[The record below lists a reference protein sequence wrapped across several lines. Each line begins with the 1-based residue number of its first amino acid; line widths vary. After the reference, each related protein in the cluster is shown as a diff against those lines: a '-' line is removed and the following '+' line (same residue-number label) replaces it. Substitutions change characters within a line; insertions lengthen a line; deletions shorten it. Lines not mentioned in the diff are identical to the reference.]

1 MMSKTA
7 NSISLLTMTLC
18 LVIAFAA
25 TPALAAKCGNNAK
38 GFGKW
43 LVQFKKEARKKGIRK
58 KTLRRALHKT
68 RYNRSVIKK
77 DRAQKKY
84 FTKTTFASFYK
95 KRVSSGGIKRGR
107 QMKRRHGKLL
117 RRIERKFGVQKEIL
131 VAIWSLESFFGEY
144 TGNLSVFQ
152 TLPTLAYDCR
162 RTKLFTDNLIS
173 ALQIVQRGD
182 MRASKMKG
190 GIYGEIGQ
198 TQFMAKSYR
207 KYAVDFDGN
216 GRADLINSKPDVLAS
231 TANLLRRNGWKR
243 GGCYKSGCHNFRV
256 LNAWN
261 ESTNYQ
267 RTISRLAGRLR

>member
-1 MMSKTA
+1 MMNTG
-7 NSISLLTMTLC
+7 LLRMAFLGLTLSF
-18 LVIAFAA
+18 IA
-25 TPALAAKCGNNAK
+25 TPVMAAKCGNTSK
-38 GFGKW
+38 GFKRW
-43 LVQFKKEARKKGIRK
+43 VVQFKKEARKKGIK
-58 KTLRRALHKT
+58 KKILNRALRNT
-68 RYNRSVIKK
+68 RYNPSVIKK

-117 RRIERKFGVQKEIL
+117 RRVEKKFGVQREII
-131 VAIWSLESFFGEY
+131 VAIWSLESFFGQY
-144 TGNLSVFQ
+144 TGNYSVFK

-162 RTKLFTDNLIS
+162 RSKLFTDNLIS
-173 ALQIVQRGD
+173 ALRIVQRGD
-182 MRASKMKG
+182 MKASKMKG
-190 GIYGEIGQ
+190 GLFGEIGQ

-216 GRADLINSKPDVLAS
+216 GRADLIRSKPDVLAS

-243 GGCYKSGCHNFRV
+243 GGCYKPGCHNFRV
-256 LNAWN
+256 LHAWN
-261 ESTNYQ
+261 QSSNYQ

>member
-7 NSISLLTMTLC
+7 NSISLLTVTLC
-18 LVIAFAA
+18 LVMAFAA
-25 TPALAAKCGNNAK
+25 TPAIAAKCGHNAK
-38 GFGKW
+38 GFNKW
-43 LVQFKKEARKKGIRK
+43 LVQFKKEARRKGISK
-58 KTLRRALHKT
+58 KTLRRTLRKT
-68 RYNRSVIKK
+68 RYNRAVIKK
-77 DRAQKKY
+77 DRAQKKH

-95 KRVSSGGIKRGR
+95 KRVSTGGIKKGR

-117 RRIERKFGVQKEIL
+117 RRVEKKFGVQKEII
-131 VAIWSLESFFGEY
+131 VAIWSLESFFGQY
-144 TGNLSVFQ
+144 TGNFSVFQ

-162 RTKLFTDNLIS
+162 RTKLFTANLMS
-173 ALQIVQRGD
+173 ALRIVQRGD
-182 MRASKMKG
+182 MSAKRMKG
-190 GIYGEIGQ
+190 GLFGEIGQ
-198 TQFMAKSYR
+198 TQFMPKSYR

-216 GRADLINSKPDVLAS
+216 GRADLIRSKADVLAS